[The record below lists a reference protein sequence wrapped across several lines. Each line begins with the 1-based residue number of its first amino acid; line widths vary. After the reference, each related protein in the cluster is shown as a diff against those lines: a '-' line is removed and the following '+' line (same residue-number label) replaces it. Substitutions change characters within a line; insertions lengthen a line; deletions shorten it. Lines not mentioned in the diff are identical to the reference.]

1 MNNAQENKRLIQ
13 AAFEDLSK
21 GDGSRFIDMM
31 AEDIK
36 WNVTG
41 STKWSKTYESKHAVL
56 SELLMPLFEQFS
68 GAYRNTADRIIA
80 EDEIVVIECHGEATT
95 KSGKQYNNR
104 YCFICRL
111 DDGRIVEVTEYF
123 DTELATAVLTG

>member
-36 WNVTG
+36 WKVTG
-41 STKWSKTYESKHAVL
+41 STKWSKTYESKHGVL

-123 DTELATAVLTG
+123 DTELATSVLTG